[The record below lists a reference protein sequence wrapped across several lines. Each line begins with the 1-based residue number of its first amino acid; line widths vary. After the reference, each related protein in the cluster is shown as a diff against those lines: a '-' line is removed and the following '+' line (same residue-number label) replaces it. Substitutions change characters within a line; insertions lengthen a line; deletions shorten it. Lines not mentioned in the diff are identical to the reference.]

1 MSARPDRK
9 FRSLD
14 VRPLIAR
21 GEEPF
26 KKIMMT
32 VSSLGPAEGMEL
44 ISPFL
49 PSPLI
54 ERMQSL
60 GYEARAERATD
71 GSWRSLFWKETPAT
85 K

>member
-1 MSARPDRK
+1 MSARSERK
-9 FRSLD
+9 FRMLD
-14 VRPLIAR
+14 VRPLVAR

-26 KKIMMT
+26 KKIMTT
-32 VSSLGPAEGMEL
+32 VASLAPEEGMEL

-60 GYEARAERATD
+60 GYEARAERASD
-71 GSWRSLFWKETPAT
+71 GSWRSLFWKDASP
-85 K
+85 